1 MTAFLGRLLKFLLR
15 PILHLDHRT
24 VRLSSGVLEIEDV
37 QIHPASANA
46 ALAVFGLRLVDGR
59 LERMRVA
66 MPWRQDA
73 RVEVA
78 GLVLVLQP
86 CARTAAPAP
95 RQSVYASQA
104 APALQ
109 KCAFA
114 TWAAPTHRSSVYS

>member
-66 MPWRQDA
+66 MPFSLTSASRPDLKRSA
-73 RVEVA
+73 TA
-78 GLVLVLQP
+78 G
-86 CARTAAPAP
+86 
-95 RQSVYASQA
+95 SKVYRDHVHLNKKWL
-104 APALQ
+104 PG
-109 KCAFA
+109 
-114 TWAAPTHRSSVYS
+114 